1 MTTKEILL
9 LLLLTVVMGYILGL
23 MISTTVNYKLNDIM
37 VNFPRPIV
45 KLGNGW
51 LRRNGV
57 NNQQVVIN
65 QPSGE
70 TEEGFTS
77 KINRKKK
84 SKKSKSKK
92 SKPIIEKFEN
102 PVENLPNKAYIEQQK
117 EYTHT
122 LDDPN
127 MDAYARLFNIS
138 NKNTKDDSLKFT
150 YSAYNMEDVD
160 DNYKIIN
167 TKITSGKDKGLI
179 DNIKKS
185 INKVKELIPRKKRKA
200 TNNCQKKWQN
210 CTSSHKIVLK

>member
-45 KLGNGW
+45 KLGSGW

-77 KINRKKK
+77 KINRKKS
-84 SKKSKSKK
+84 SKKKNKK

-102 PVENLPNKAYIEQQK
+102 PVENVSNKSYIEQQK
-117 EYTHT
+117 EYSHT
-122 LDDPN
+122 LEDPN

-185 INKVKELIPRKKRKA
+185 INKVKELIPRKKRKM

-210 CTSSHKIVLK
+210 CTSSHKVVLK

>member
-45 KLGNGW
+45 KLGSGW

-70 TEEGFTS
+70 IEEGFTS

-84 SKKSKSKK
+84 SKKSKSK
-92 SKPIIEKFEN
+92 PIIEKFEN
-102 PVENLPNKAYIEQQK
+102 AVEDVSNKSYIEQQK
-117 EYTHT
+117 EYNHT
-122 LDDPN
+122 LKDPN

-138 NKNTKDDSLKFT
+138 DKNTKDDSLKFT

-167 TKITSGKDKGLI
+167 TKITSGNDKGLI

-185 INKVKELIPRKKRKA
+185 INKVKELIPRKKRKM

-210 CTSSHKIVLK
+210 CTSSHKVVLK